1 MTMREYVEGRGRVA
15 FKSTF
20 WGFLVGAFGWA
31 AWSTFSKDVPD
42 VKVVVGIACCVGVF
56 SVVEFLKRTKC
67 PRCNGSLSRLAAH
80 SMNRGLH
87 DGAACPHCGVSFDE
101 PMVGPPLEPRL
112 DAVVTM
118 RKCVELRATIVS
130 PVLYVA
136 IPAMLYTFAADK
148 RSASGIVAIAIC
160 VVAVAGAALFISRT
174 PCPQCSRPLGFVAN
188 RLGSGGY
195 TRTARCPGCGVGA
208 DEPIEKAAAS

>member
-1 MTMREYVEGRGRVA
+1 VICDY
-15 FKSTF
+15 
-20 WGFLVGAFGWA
+20 
-31 AWSTFSKDVPD
+31 
-42 VKVVVGIACCVGVF
+42 
-56 SVVEFLKRTKC
+56 
-67 PRCNGSLSRLAAH
+67 LSREASRKLYAA
-80 SMNRGLH
+80 GTEFQI
-87 DGAACPHCGVSFDE
+87 G
-101 PMVGPPLEPRL
+101 GPPLEPRL

-130 PVLYVA
+130 PALYVA
-136 IPAMLYTFAADK
+136 IPAMLYAFAADK
-148 RSASGIVAIAIC
+148 SSTSGIVAIAIC